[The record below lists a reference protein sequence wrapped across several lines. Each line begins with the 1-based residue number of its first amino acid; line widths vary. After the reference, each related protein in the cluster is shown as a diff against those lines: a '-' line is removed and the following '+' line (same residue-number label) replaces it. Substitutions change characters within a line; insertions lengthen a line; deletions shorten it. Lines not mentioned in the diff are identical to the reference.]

1 MAARHAGIGLPS
13 VPWVAHCSSR
23 SSWAWPPLP
32 SGCSPEVNPG
42 TDRPDVIRLFGVG
55 CLAIGV
61 GLAAPY
67 VLSTARRDE
76 RRSSRPR

>member
-1 MAARHAGIGLPS
+1 MAARRGKGAAKRALGCALFLAFVVG
-13 VPWVAHCSSR
+13 VA
-23 SSWAWPPLP
+23 AFATGVLA
-32 SGCSPEVNPG
+32 EVNPG

-61 GLAAPY
+61 GLAVPY